1 MKKRLF
7 TLTILAIGITL
18 LAAACGAAETPVA
31 EEPTELS
38 YPYPK
43 PTLKVVTPVPYPN
56 DMPYPG
62 EGPIDISKL
71 RPASGDE
78 RLVAGNVYIEFTDI
92 LLLESY
98 PVQVRL
104 QIAGNVPT
112 PCHELRVDAGEP
124 DAENRIPVA
133 VYSVSDPG
141 VDCIQVLEPF
151 DVTIPLG
158 DYTEG
163 KFAVMLNGEQV
174 NEFELP

>member
-1 MKKRLF
+1 MKKRFLL
-7 TLTILAIGITL
+7 LTIQALAIFI
-18 LAAACGAAETPVA
+18 LAAACSAAEGPVA

-43 PTLKVVTPVPYPN
+43 PTLKVVTQVPYPEG
-56 DMPYPG
+56 YPAQG

-71 RPASGDE
+71 RPASGDD
-78 RLVAGNVYIEFTDI
+78 RLATGTVYIEFTDI

-98 PVQVRL
+98 PVQVRM
-104 QIAGNVPT
+104 QITGSLPT

-124 DAENRIPVA
+124 DAENRIHVA
-133 VYSVSDPG
+133 IYSVSDPD

-151 DVTIPLG
+151 DITIPLG
-158 DYTEG
+158 NYTEG
-163 KFAVMLNGEQV
+163 KFAVMLNGEQT